1 MRSLRS
7 RCAWRDLESVEYA
20 KRLLR
25 EGKSWNMEN
34 EDQCIARDWQKDPC
48 IAPGKSRM
56 DHGDG
61 TVYDWGRPK
70 RKNGKEK
77 TDELTDG

>member
-1 MRSLRS
+1 
-7 RCAWRDLESVEYA
+7 
-20 KRLLR
+20 
-25 EGKSWNMEN
+25 MEN